1 MVEASRLV
9 GWWAAGWVNQSFQVE
24 VTCCQVDLCFGYGDC
39 PWVWGG
45 IQDGGPT
52 RVCPPSPSALLLLLM
67 KGPDTIFEEIEKA
80 QFICWNGITLRRMK
94 LKAFHGKRSSG

>member
-9 GWWAAGWVNQSFQVE
+9 AWWTAGWVNQSLQVE
-24 VTCCQVDLCFGYGDC
+24 VTCCQVDSCVGCRDC
-39 PWVWGG
+39 LQVWGR
-45 IQDGGPT
+45 IQDGGPAW
-52 RVCPPSPSALLLLLM
+52 VCPQTSSALPLLLM

-80 QFICWNGITLRRMK
+80 QFIGWDGITLRRMK

>member
-1 MVEASRLV
+1 M
-9 GWWAAGWVNQSFQVE
+9 VNQSFQVE
-24 VTCCQVDLCFGYGDC
+24 VTCYQVDSCFGCGDC

-45 IQDGGPT
+45 IQDG
-52 RVCPPSPSALLLLLM
+52 VCPLSPSALLLLLM

-80 QFICWNGITLRRMK
+80 QFICWDGITLRRTK